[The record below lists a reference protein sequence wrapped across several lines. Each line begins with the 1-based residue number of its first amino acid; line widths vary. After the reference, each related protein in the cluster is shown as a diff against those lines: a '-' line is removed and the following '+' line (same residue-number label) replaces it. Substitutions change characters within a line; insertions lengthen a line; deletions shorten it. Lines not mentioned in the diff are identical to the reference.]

1 MQLLR
6 AMSAYSRGAA
16 GLFYKT
22 RDEWVHNFQR
32 MQPIWL
38 HPGYFIQDMK
48 CGSFVAHSHWWVQTD
63 MWSSCSTVRR
73 WDMRF
78 ADNYLISKSLV
89 RSLWYL
95 PIDIPTFSLTSLIDR
110 HCSVHMVSCTRA
122 TVLAVLKMDE
132 STLKDWSTND
142 KVSLLKQEYYWNVL
156 GELRTI
162 QKLILQHFKKVSVPV
177 FLSQKQKF
185 LHK

>member
-142 KVSLLKQEYYWNVL
+142 KVFTFEAGVLLKC
-156 GELRTI
+156 LRWTSDYPKVNFAAF
-162 QKLILQHFKKVSVPV
+162 QKSFSPS
-177 FLSQKQKF
+177 FS
-185 LHK
+185 